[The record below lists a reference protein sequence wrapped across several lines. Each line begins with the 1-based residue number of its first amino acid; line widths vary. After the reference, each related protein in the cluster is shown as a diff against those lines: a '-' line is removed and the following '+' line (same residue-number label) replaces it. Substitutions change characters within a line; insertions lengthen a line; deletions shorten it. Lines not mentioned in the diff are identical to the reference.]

1 MTRDEILDVLARRAN
16 AWRRLDLESLIADYA
31 ADAVIESPL
40 AGGTTHGV
48 EQIRQVFQTYFTAF
62 PDLAMEEGEVL
73 VDGER
78 AVVMAT
84 FTGTD
89 RGGFMGMPATGR
101 TVTIPVVFLYE
112 FRDGKIVRDR
122 RVYDF
127 TGVLIQVGTLKAKP
141 A

>member
-1 MTRDEILDVLARRAN
+1 MTRDDIVDLLKRRAH
-16 AWRRLDLESLIADYA
+16 AWRQLDAAALVADYA
-31 ADAVIESPL
+31 PDAVVESPL
-40 AGGTTHGV
+40 AGGTTHGL
-48 EQIRQVFQTYFTAF
+48 EQIQQVFQTYFVAF
-62 PDLAMEEGEVL
+62 PDLEMEESEVL

-101 TVTIPVVFLYE
+101 RVTIPVVFLYE
-112 FRDGKIVRDR
+112 FKDGKIVRDR
-122 RVYDF
+122 RIYDF